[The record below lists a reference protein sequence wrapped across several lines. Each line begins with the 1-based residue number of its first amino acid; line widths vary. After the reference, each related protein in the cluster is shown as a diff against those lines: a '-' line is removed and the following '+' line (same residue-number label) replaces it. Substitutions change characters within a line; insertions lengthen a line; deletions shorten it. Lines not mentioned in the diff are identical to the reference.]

1 MSDAGYVRLTLGYGF
16 QPNRARTHSW
26 CHRSSQSR
34 VASRRTAPIDRSIDR
49 PTDRSFARSLVRSTT
64 GARVDEEED
73 DDDEDDD
80 DG

>member
-1 MSDAGYVRLTLGYGF
+1 MSDAGFVRLTHGYGF
-16 QPNRARTHSW
+16 QPNRARIHS